1 MKNKILIPV
10 ILILL
15 GVAISFLAYYAPD
28 KTSWFDK
35 LMTILAYS
43 FSVFLALGGIISI
56 LFSLQGNNKSYYS
69 EIKRKELNT
78 LKNKTSKKDVFIV
91 ALKKTLSLFLPLL
104 AVLVI
109 FYIVKGINTNILL
122 TYIFLFIIHLI
133 FRYIF
138 YNHKCT
144 ENKS

>member
-1 MKNKILIPV
+1 MKNKISIPV
-10 ILILL
+10 ILTLL

-91 ALKKTLSLFLPLL
+91 ALKKNVEFISVFQRESDTHRGPTKRGFRHTH
-104 AVLVI
+104 I
-109 FYIVKGINTNILL
+109 F
-122 TYIFLFIIHLI
+122 
-133 FRYIF
+133 
-138 YNHKCT
+138 
-144 ENKS
+144 